1 MLPIQFLDLIEEL
14 TRLDPVRTYAARSTA
29 CIGKLV
35 DASQVEFD
43 LDQEPAAELAVV
55 SAEPTETDERI
66 SIPLRAGKR
75 VMGTVHLSAPRNR
88 KRFGKDDVRMARW
101 ASRIAAAHLLYAERL
116 REEGRGSARE
126 PISNMLA
133 RSPLTPRERD
143 VVALLLSGATTKKI
157 AGSTG
162 LTIATVHTYLK
173 RIYPKLGVH
182 SRVELVARMA
192 GTGAALETQPRAL
205 AR

>member
-14 TRLDPVRTYAARSTA
+14 TRLDPVRTYVARSTT
-29 CIGKLV
+29 CIAKLV
-35 DASQVEFD
+35 EAGHVDYEHSEITESTAGETNDVASEN
-43 LDQEPAAELAVV
+43 
-55 SAEPTETDERI
+55 DERL

-75 VMGTVHLSAPRNR
+75 AMGILHLSAPRDR
-88 KRFGKDDVRMARW
+88 KRFAKDDVRVARW
-101 ASRIAAAHLLYAERL
+101 AARVAATHMVYAERL
-116 REEGRGSARE
+116 REEGRGTAKE
-126 PISNMLA
+126 PIESLLA

-143 VVALLLSGATTKKI
+143 VVGLLLSGASTKKI
-157 AGSTG
+157 ASSTG

-192 GTGAALETQPRAL
+192 GTGDALDHAPRT
-205 AR
+205 R

>member
-1 MLPIQFLDLIEEL
+1 MPIQFLDLIEEL

-29 CIGKLV
+29 CIGKLI
-35 DASQVEFD
+35 DASQVELD
-43 LDQEPAAELAVV
+43 LATDTSKEPV
-55 SAEPTETDERI
+55 ETSPDAIEVDERI

-75 VMGTVHLSAPRNR
+75 LMGTVHLSAPRNR
-88 KRFGKDDVRMARW
+88 RRFGKEDVRVARW
-101 ASRIAAAHLLYAERL
+101 ASRIAATHLVYAERL

-126 PISNMLA
+126 PIANMLA

-143 VVALLLSGATTKKI
+143 VVALLLCGSTTKKI
-157 AGSTG
+157 AASTG

-192 GTGAALETQPRAL
+192 GTGEALEAQPRA
-205 AR
+205 R